1 MEWAR
6 YYVPQ
11 CIQQQT
17 DDVRKYFLV
26 IWNVSKIDIF
36 KISYFPMLRFIV
48 VTLKL
53 STKSQWWWIEND
65 SIKNLWVTRKCVVWP
80 LLWDMF
86 CGMSAHFTLFPD
98 QAVAPV
104 AGHAPRETGAWC
116 TARGARQRVI
126 RPGTRP
132 TRPASLLMRVCTPD
146 NFTWHSLS
154 SPQSFQHISHLRV
167 EIWEL
172 LLITSN
178 DF

>member
-1 MEWAR
+1 MYSATNRW
-6 YYVPQ
+6 
-11 CIQQQT
+11 C
-17 DDVRKYFLV
+17 K
-26 IWNVSKIDIF
+26 KILSSDLECFKNWHFQDIIF
-36 KISYFPMLRFIV
+36 PNAQIHCCHIEIVKIPMMMNWKWFN
-48 VTLKL
+48 
-53 STKSQWWWIEND
+53 Q
-65 SIKNLWVTRKCVVWP
+65 NLWLTRKCVVWP

-154 SPQSFQHISHLRV
+154 SPQSFQHISHLPV

>member
-26 IWNVSKIDIF
+26 ICNVSKIDIF

-53 STKSQWWWIEND
+53 SKSQWWWIEKHL
-65 SIKNLWVTRKCVVWP
+65 IKISEWQGNVWSDPCYETCFVAWVP
-80 LLWDMF
+80 ILL
-86 CGMSAHFTLFPD
+86 CSPD

-146 NFTWHSLS
+146 SFTWHSLS